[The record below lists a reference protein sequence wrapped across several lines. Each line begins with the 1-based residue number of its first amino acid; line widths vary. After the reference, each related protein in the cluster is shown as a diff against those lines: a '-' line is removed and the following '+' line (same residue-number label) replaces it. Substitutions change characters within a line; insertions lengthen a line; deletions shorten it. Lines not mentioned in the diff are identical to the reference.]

1 MPVLETITA
10 AAGIVTG
17 LVTGVG
23 GMWFRARR
31 VRADDRAADTEADR
45 LAIEARDKHLD
56 RLQHEVERLDGVL
69 GSARREH
76 EECLRMHRECLS
88 KADRMAGRIAHL
100 EERLDVVEQR
110 DATPTSTERV

>member
-10 AAGIVTG
+10 VGGIVTG
-17 LVTGVG
+17 LITGVG
-23 GMWFRARR
+23 GMWLRARR
-31 VRADDRAADTEADR
+31 ARADDRAADTDADR

-56 RLQHEVERLDGVL
+56 RLQREQERLDAAL
-69 GSARREH
+69 GATRREH

>member
-10 AAGIVTG
+10 VGGVMTG
-17 LVTGVG
+17 LITGIG
-23 GMWFRARR
+23 GMWLRARR
-31 VRADDRAADTEADR
+31 ARADDKVADTEADR
-45 LAIEARDKHLD
+45 LAIDARDKHLD
-56 RLQHEVERLDGVL
+56 RLQQEVERLDGVL

-110 DATPTSTERV
+110 DVTPTSTERV